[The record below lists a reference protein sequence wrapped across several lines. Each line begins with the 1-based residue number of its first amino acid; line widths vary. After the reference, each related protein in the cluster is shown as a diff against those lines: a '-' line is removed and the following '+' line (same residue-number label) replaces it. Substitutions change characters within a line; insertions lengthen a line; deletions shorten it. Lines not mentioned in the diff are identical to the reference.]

1 MDTTGASNR
10 TTDTTDTTGGTVG
23 VPADIAVI
31 DTMIGL
37 PMVDRLEWQ
46 QTMASVLRDQ
56 GSRGFTHPAGY
67 MYKHTPEVPR
77 DADSIDRLLFEM
89 DRFGI
94 ERGLVPVDLTD
105 ELHVKAL
112 RDRPDRLLGSLEIDP
127 NRVMDAARDLQRA
140 VEDHGIVAAQ
150 FFPAGKN
157 PPVAINSPLAYV
169 VYAKCVE
176 LDIPVFVQGGVPGPR
191 VPMAAQHPGLVDE
204 VCYDFPDLTFV
215 FRHGC
220 EPWVDLTVKLLLKW
234 PNLHYST
241 TAFAP
246 RYYPEAIIRFGN
258 TRGAEKILFGSYYPW
273 GFELDRVL
281 GELENVALKDDVWP
295 KFLRDNALRVLG
307 LPGG

>member
-1 MDTTGASNR
+1 
-10 TTDTTDTTGGTVG
+10 VG

-46 QTMASVLRDQ
+46 QTMAAVLRDQ

-94 ERGLVPVDLTD
+94 ERGLVPVDLAD
-105 ELHVKAL
+105 HLHVRAL
-112 RDRPDRLLGSLEIDP
+112 RDHSDRLLGSLEVDP
-127 NRVMDAARDLQRA
+127 NRGVDATRDLQRA

-157 PPVAINSPLAYV
+157 PPVPINSKYAYL

-191 VPMAAQHPGLVDE
+191 VPFASQDPGLVDE
-204 VCYDFPDLTFV
+204 VCYDFPDLRFV

-234 PNLHYST
+234 PNLYYST
-241 TAFAP
+241 TAIAPKYYAPAIVAFA
-246 RYYPEAIIRFGN
+246 N
-258 TRGAEKILFGSYYPW
+258 TRGADKVVYGGYYPW
-273 GFELDRVL
+273 GLELERIF
-281 GELENVALKDDVWP
+281 GELEGVPFRDHVWP
-295 KFLRDNALRVLG
+295 KFLHDNAARVLG
-307 LPGG
+307 LKDASA